1 MKIASIILVLLVLN
15 GTLSRTIQY
24 PKYLEER
31 RGGGREEGG
40 GRKYWW
46 SLFIKSR
53 VSVADSN
60 STIRFYDPLPLTS
73 SPSNSGGSSRSGSGP
88 RPIYDRETCYA
99 GGSRNLYPSGARWPL
114 EGIAPI
120 WWNGA
125 YFYLYNYHYQYIN
138 QVTHHNAS
146 IPVVCRCEEYAVC
159 GCDRITNRS
168 YFESLF
174 NGIQPANSNVI
185 KVAKLN
191 GTETISIN
199 GTVADPSTQSKATA
213 TTAQSMG
220 YWLAAILVVSGVW
233 CLWCYHWDTAF
244 QICGLKQSYQSK
256 MKGNGLEQVMTTAN
270 AEQMIAASLYEED
283 HFWIWEVS

>member
-40 GRKYWW
+40 GGSTGGR
-46 SLFIKSR
+46 SS
-53 VSVADSN
+53 SN
-60 STIRFYDPLPLTS
+60 P
-73 SPSNSGGSSRSGSGP
+73 GGSGP
-88 RPIYDRETCYA
+88 RPIYDRKTCYA
-99 GGSRNLYPSGARWPL
+99 GGSRNLYPSGARSPL
-114 EGIAPI
+114 EGIAPV

-146 IPVVCRCEEYAVC
+146 IPVVCRCEEYAV
-159 GCDRITNRS
+159 

-220 YWLAAILVVSGVW
+220 YWLAAILMVSGVW
-233 CLWCYHWDTAF
+233 CL
-244 QICGLKQSYQSK
+244 
-256 MKGNGLEQVMTTAN
+256 
-270 AEQMIAASLYEED
+270 
-283 HFWIWEVS
+283 